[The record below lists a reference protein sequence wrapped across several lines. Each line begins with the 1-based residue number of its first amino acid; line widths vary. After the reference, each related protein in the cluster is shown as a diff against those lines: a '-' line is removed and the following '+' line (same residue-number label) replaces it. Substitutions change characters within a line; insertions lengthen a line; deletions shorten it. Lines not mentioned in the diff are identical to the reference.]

1 MSASHSAA
9 APKTRTP
16 GPRCHCSNR
25 AWATAARPVSAVQ
38 PIPAPPVSPFRTAGE
53 PAHDRRLGSV
63 TEAQLIQR
71 LKDGDQSVARTLYEA
86 HVDRI
91 FRLCYRFAGEYDL
104 AQDFTQETFVRAF
117 TKIGMFRGEA
127 AFGTWISAIATT
139 VSLNALR
146 RVKRFR
152 AREVELNDELRGRG
166 PSSTVEPDL
175 RADLYRAIDRLPERS
190 RAVFVLHDIEG
201 YTHEEIGTILGIH
214 AGTSKSQL
222 FRAPQ
227 TVAQGPR
234 GPRSGVAVMS
244 GLDRFTAFLRRTAAS
259 YNEPPEVPAEAIWRG
274 VEEGV
279 ADRAAPR
286 AGTTGQP
293 AHAGAPCG

>member
-1 MSASHSAA
+1 MSGSHSAA
-9 APKTRTP
+9 APRLGPLAPGAIAQP
-16 GPRCHCSNR
+16 GPGDGRETGQRS
-25 AWATAARPVSAVQ
+25 ATNPRPAGVTV
-38 PIPAPPVSPFRTAGE
+38 PKAGE

-71 LKDGDQSVARTLYEA
+71 LKDGDQSVARTLYDS
-86 HVDRI
+86 HVDRV

-127 AFGTWISAIATT
+127 EFGTWISAIATT

-222 FRAPQ
+222 FRARKRLRK
-227 TVAQGPR
+227 AL
-234 GPRSGVAVMS
+234 AVH
-244 GLDRFTAFLRRTAAS
+244 AS
-259 YNEPPEVPAEAIWRG
+259 EW
-274 VEEGV
+274 
-279 ADRAAPR
+279 
-286 AGTTGQP
+286 QS
-293 AHAGAPCG
+293 